1 MTGVLSAL
9 EFFLGV
15 EELHWGYLRGTQ
27 RKIGRTRAG
36 VVLPE
41 SLAILSSPATRST
54 LFFTLLFFSLSHNY
68 DHHTVLSDGIP
79 SLVSRDQSS
88 SPHLISL
95 LSFPSPVRSAGHR
108 PLPLLAYPHIARVA
122 NSYRLARTSPSPIAQ
137 TKGTPGKKD
146 PSYQGSFSSDLSTL
160 YYCIFICSLRAYQL
174 IPTGLDCIPLLQSPS
189 TPPSRVPLPKKKK
202 NQIKR

>member
-1 MTGVLSAL
+1 LGVL
-9 EFFLGV
+9 G
-15 EELHWGYLRGTQ
+15 GYAEKD
-27 RKIGRTRAG
+27 RKNSGGCGIARVARHSQ
-36 VVLPE
+36 LPRH
-41 SLAILSSPATRST
+41 SLYPIFHSS
-54 LFFTLLFFSLSHNY
+54 FFSLSHNY

-137 TKGTPGKKD
+137 TKGTPGQKD

-160 YYCIFICSLRAYQL
+160 YYCISSAVYVHI
-174 IPTGLDCIPLLQSPS
+174 
-189 TPPSRVPLPKKKK
+189 
-202 NQIKR
+202 N